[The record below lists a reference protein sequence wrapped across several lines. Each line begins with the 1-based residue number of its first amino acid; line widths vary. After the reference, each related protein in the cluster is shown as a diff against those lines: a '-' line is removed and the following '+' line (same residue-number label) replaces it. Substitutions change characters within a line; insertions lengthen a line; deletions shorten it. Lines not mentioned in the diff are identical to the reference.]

1 MNHDLPDIYEMEFEL
16 EQRVKKLERDNLILF
31 FITSFGVGIN
41 LGAVFL
47 F

>member
-16 EQRVKKLERDNLILF
+16 EKRVKKLERDNLILF
-31 FITSFGVGIN
+31 LITSFVVGIN
-41 LGAVFL
+41 LSSVFL

>member
-1 MNHDLPDIYEMEFEL
+1 MSHDLPDIYQMEFEL

-31 FITSFGVGIN
+31 FITSFAVGIN

>member
-1 MNHDLPDIYEMEFEL
+1 MNHDLPDIFEMEFEL

-31 FITSFGVGIN
+31 FITSFAVGIN

>member
-16 EQRVKKLERDNLILF
+16 EQRVIKLVRDNLILF
-31 FITSFGVGIN
+31 FITSFAVGIN